1 VEFFKL
7 STFDEEI
14 KRQKQMTKQLAID
27 EVNSWIKTIP
37 IEKRKQ
43 VVAAVGTKSF
53 TAEDIAKEIQGDTEY
68 GKKLVTMINK
78 LRIET
83 TKKPEGL

>member
-1 VEFFKL
+1 L
-7 STFDEEI
+7 SNYDEEI
-14 KRQKQMTKQLAID
+14 KKQKQMTKQLAVE
-27 EVNSWIKTIP
+27 EVNNWIKNMP
-37 IEKRKQ
+37 AAKRKQ

-53 TAEDIAKEIQGDTEY
+53 TAEQIAKEIQDDTEY

-83 TKKPEGL
+83 TKKPEGQ

>member
-1 VEFFKL
+1 L
-7 STFDEEI
+7 SNFDEEL
-14 KRQKQMTKQLAID
+14 KKQKQMTKQLAVD
-27 EVNSWIKTIP
+27 EVNNWIKTIP
-37 IEKRKQ
+37 VAKRKQ

-53 TAEDIAKEIQGDTEY
+53 TAEQIAKEIQDDTEY

-83 TKKPEGL
+83 TKKQEGQ

>member
-1 VEFFKL
+1 L
-7 STFDEEI
+7 SNFDEEL
-14 KRQKQMTKQLAID
+14 KKQKQMTKQLAID
-27 EVNSWIKTIP
+27 EVNNWIKAMPAT
-37 IEKRKQ
+37 KRKQ

-53 TAEDIAKEIQGDTEY
+53 TPEEIAKEIQGDTEY

-83 TKKPEGL
+83 TKKPEGQ